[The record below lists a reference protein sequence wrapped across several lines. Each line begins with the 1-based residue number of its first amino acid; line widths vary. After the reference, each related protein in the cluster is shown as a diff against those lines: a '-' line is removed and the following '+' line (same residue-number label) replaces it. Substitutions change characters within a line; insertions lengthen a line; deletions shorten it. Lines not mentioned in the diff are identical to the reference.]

1 MESCFT
7 QEKLVVDIVLTFFFA
22 ETCMFVG
29 PLVDLQCGVLMAVL
43 TFMGLLRPP
52 ALLMWL

>member
-29 PLVDLQCGVLMAVL
+29 PLAVWLCGALMAVL
-43 TFMGLLRPP
+43 LFLGLPMPP
-52 ALLMWL
+52 APLLG